1 MNPAVRAPP
10 PADFPATAEVI
21 IRRLRNALAAVVA
34 GVPGFTFRRPN
45 DLASELG
52 LDPKLAWNVG
62 RCLETPDLFA
72 SVRFLPGPTGM
83 RVFLCAAQRR
93 AAPAEAIAETR
104 AAFAAFR
111 QLVRTHAGSRKY
123 FNMLAAGLA
132 ATGAARADIEHR
144 RLLFEGSTYVWGVQT
159 RTLFRANIVH
169 PAPDTET
176 HDLVTLRGFIDF
188 CRMRPN
194 VAWRLGQSF
203 SVDRT
208 HRVHHDTRHT
218 PLDPAWSGP
227 VPLVPAFCSQ
237 PIPAFRPVRGV
248 HGNTEFEFVESSV
261 GHTARITCVTGEL
274 LRAVEPRYRTD
285 LYDDFCVAFA
295 IRTPAEALVFDLLLH
310 RDLFPDGGAP
320 RAALYS
326 DLFGGGLTL
335 RYEPTAR
342 LPLHDP
348 VTRLG
353 SGPDAACTADIPRY
367 VDMLRYALARAG
379 WSGDEFD
386 VYRLRIQYPPLPTTV
401 MLRRPL
407 PERPA

>member
-1 MNPAVRAPP
+1 MNPAVRAAP
-10 PADFPATAEVI
+10 PADFLPTAEAI
-21 IRRLRNALAAVVA
+21 IRRLRNALAAVVS

-45 DLASELG
+45 DLAAELG

-62 RCLETPDLFA
+62 RCVETPDLFA

-83 RVFLCAAQRR
+83 RAFLRAAQRH

-111 QLVRTHAGSRKY
+111 DLVRTHAGSRKY

-132 ATGAARADIEHR
+132 ATDRLRADIEHR
-144 RLLFEGSTYVWGVQT
+144 RLMFEGNTYVWGVQA
-159 RTLFRANIVH
+159 RTLFRVNIVR
-169 PAPDTET
+169 PSADGDTY
-176 HDLVTLRGFIDF
+176 DLVAVRGFIDF

-203 SVDRT
+203 SVDST
-208 HRVHHDTRHT
+208 HRVHHDARRV
-218 PLDPAWSGP
+218 PLDPTSAGL
-227 VPLVPAFCSQ
+227 VPLLPAFCSQ
-237 PIPAFRPVRGV
+237 PIPVFRPVVGA
-248 HGNTEFEFVESSV
+248 HGDIEFEFVESSV
-261 GHTARITCVTGEL
+261 GRRARITCVTGEL
-274 LRAVEPRYRTD
+274 LRSVEPRYRTN
-285 LYDDFCVAFA
+285 LYDDFCNAFSV
-295 IRTPAEALVFDLLLH
+295 RTPAEALVFDLLLH
-310 RDLFPDGGAP
+310 RDLFPDAAP
-320 RAALYS
+320 LRAELYG
-326 DLFGGGLTL
+326 DLFGGGPTL

-348 VTRLG
+348 LVLLG
-353 SGPDAACTADIPRY
+353 AGPDAAHTTDIPRY
-367 VDMLRYALARAG
+367 PDLLRYALARAG

-407 PERPA
+407 PERSA